1 MLAGQNNDRSNQE
14 NPVVKKTKNILVIT
28 YWSYKDALIQ
38 AYTLP
43 YLHLFNDILAPN
55 RYIYLVTLEQK
66 HLQLNAN
73 ERSQIRQRL
82 RLQGIKWID
91 FHYYRFGVLSFLNWI
106 PILLRLCLLAIFRGV
121 SHIHAWCTTAGA
133 IGYVVSVLTR
143 KPLIMDS
150 YEPHADV
157 MLETK
162 TWTARSPAYR
172 ILQRFE
178 KLEGLHSKTQI
189 CCTSD
194 MTEYARQS
202 LGIQLRNPVVKPAC
216 VDLERFSFANRKK
229 PYLLRKMG
237 LENKI
242 VCVYAGKFG
251 GLYLEQE
258 VFDFFKTASDYWG
271 DRFRVLL
278 LTNERE
284 ENLVHWMKAS
294 GLDPRIVHK
303 TFVFHSSIPDYIG
316 LGDFAISPYKP
327 VPSRKYSAPIKNV
340 EYWSLGLPV
349 VITKNIADDSKIIS
363 EHQIGAVLEHLDTE
377 NYLAAVKTIDHLL
390 TTFTIR
396 QLYDKIRPI
405 VERERDFNVARK
417 VYEGIY
423 A

>member
-1 MLAGQNNDRSNQE
+1 M
-14 NPVVKKTKNILVIT
+14 KKTKNILVIT

-327 VPSRKYSAPIKNV
+327 VPPESTRHQLKTLSIGPSACRWSLPKTSQMTAKSFRNIRSAPYLSTWIPKIT
-340 EYWSLGLPV
+340 WLPL
-349 VITKNIADDSKIIS
+349 KPSII
-363 EHQIGAVLEHLDTE
+363 
-377 NYLAAVKTIDHLL
+377 Y
-390 TTFTIR
+390 
-396 QLYDKIRPI
+396 
-405 VERERDFNVARK
+405 
-417 VYEGIY
+417 
-423 A
+423 

>member
-1 MLAGQNNDRSNQE
+1 
-14 NPVVKKTKNILVIT
+14 VKKTKNILVIT

-43 YLHLFNDILAPN
+43 YLHLFNGILPPN

-66 HLQLNAN
+66 HLHLNAN
-73 ERSQIRQRL
+73 ERSQIRHRL

-91 FHYYRFGVLSFLNWI
+91 FHYYRFGILSFLNWI
-106 PILLRLCLLAIFRGV
+106 PILLRLCQLAIFRNV

-162 TWTARSPAYR
+162 TWTANSPAYR
-172 ILQRFE
+172 ILKRFE
-178 KLEGLHSKTQI
+178 KLEGQHSRTQI
-189 CCTSD
+189 CCTED
-194 MTEYARQS
+194 MTDYARKS
-202 LGIQLRNPVVKPAC
+202 LGITLRNPVVKPAC
-216 VDLERFSFANRKK
+216 VDLDRFSFTNRKK
-229 PYLLRKMG
+229 PYLLHKLA

-258 VFDFFKTASDYWG
+258 VFDFFKVASEYWG

-278 LTNERE
+278 LTNEKE
-284 ENLVHWMKAS
+284 ENLDRWMKAS
-294 GLDPRIVHK
+294 GLDPVIVKK

-349 VITKNIADDSKIIS
+349 VITKNIADDSKIIADN
-363 EHQIGAVLEHLDTE
+363 EIGAVLENLHTE
-377 NYLAAVKTIDHLL
+377 DYRSAVITIDRLL
-390 TTFTIR
+390 NTFTIR

-405 VERERDFNVARK
+405 VESNRNFGVARK

-423 A
+423 S

>member
-1 MLAGQNNDRSNQE
+1 MRMNVLKSDTACVLKG
-14 NPVVKKTKNILVIT
+14 L
-28 YWSYKDALIQ
+28 
-38 AYTLP
+38 
-43 YLHLFNDILAPN
+43 
-55 RYIYLVTLEQK
+55 
-66 HLQLNAN
+66 
-73 ERSQIRQRL
+73 
-82 RLQGIKWID
+82 WID
-91 FHYYRFGVLSFLNWI
+91 FHYYRSALESSVSIGSHSAETL
-106 PILLRLCLLAIFRGV
+106 PLAIFRNV
-121 SHIHAWCTTAGA
+121 RSYPWCTTAGA

-284 ENLVHWMKAS
+284 ENLVHWMKRRDS
-294 GLDPRIVHK
+294 IPVSSTRPLCFI
-303 TFVFHSSIPDYIG
+303 SSIPDYIG

-327 VPSRKYSAPIKNV
+327 VPSRKYSAPIKTL
-340 EYWSLGLPV
+340 SIGPLGLPV
-349 VITKNIADDSKIIS
+349 VITKK
-363 EHQIGAVLEHLDTE
+363 H
-377 NYLAAVKTIDHLL
+377 
-390 TTFTIR
+390 R
-396 QLYDKIRPI
+396 R
-405 VERERDFNVARK
+405 
-417 VYEGIY
+417 
-423 A
+423 